1 VATAPSP
8 ATDAQIRALLARY
21 SCPVPFHA
29 VRTRFLGAIASPDPT
44 SAPIPVIEALW
55 GGTLPEFDT
64 PDAANELLGALAL
77 GLWNRL
83 TLHLKRSAPFR
94 LTRIDVPAT
103 REGLGRLALVRLEE
117 LEGFGEGL
125 FGANESLDLPAP
137 AKKGIGVLAEIR
149 AMARATHEVALDLTK
164 PGTLA
169 EAAVTIKQFREITRI
184 AEAEMHRVV
193 LSCTQMR
200 RQMAPPRPV
209 MH

>member
-1 VATAPSP
+1 MNIASGG
-8 ATDAQIRALLARY
+8 LA
-21 SCPVPFHA
+21 A
-29 VRTRFLGAIASPDPT
+29 AIAI
-44 SAPIPVIEALW
+44 PI
-55 GGTLPEFDT
+55 
-64 PDAANELLGALAL
+64 
-77 GLWNRL
+77 
-83 TLHLKRSAPFR
+83 FR
-94 LTRIDVPAT
+94 
-103 REGLGRLALVRLEE
+103 
-117 LEGFGEGL
+117 
-125 FGANESLDLPAP
+125 DLPAP